1 MIQLDDLPSELRDE
15 INRTGEDEPV
25 LEPTVREPLTRQ
37 FTDTQARKRA
47 FDLTDEG
54 NPSRRSGVQM
64 VDVAE
69 LLRQMEKADA
79 EE

>member
-1 MIQLDDLPSELRDE
+1 MIQLDSLPADLRDE
-15 INRTGEDEPV
+15 INRTGQDEP
-25 LEPTVREPLTRQ
+25 LPEPTVREPITRQ

-54 NPSRRSGVQM
+54 SPSRRSGVQM

-69 LLRQMEKADA
+69 LLRQMEKADS